1 MNLVAAS
8 RLAREL
14 MDQHGLKA
22 WTFEFDDAVRR
33 AGMCSYT
40 KHRISLSAPITRI
53 HDEREVRDTILH
65 EVAHALAGPA
75 AKHGPVWREVAVRI
89 GCSGMRC
96 VDPSAPS
103 IDGPWV
109 GACPAGHRT
118 TRFRR
123 PSGLRSCRA
132 CGQQFDLANLIAWTY
147 KGRNAAMG
155 ERYDSQLRCA
165 FLDVGLVPDVGPGA
179 EERIAGAARERVPG
193 LTVEPF
199 DLSALR

>member
-33 AGMCSYT
+33 AGMCSYA
-40 KHRISLSAPITRI
+40 KRRISLSAPLTRI

-65 EVAHALAGPA
+65 EVAHALAGA
-75 AKHGPVWREVAVRI
+75 KAKHGPAWREVAVRI
-89 GCSGMRC
+89 GCSGRRC

-109 GACPAGHRT
+109 GSCPDGHRT

-123 PSGLRSCRA
+123 PPGIMSCRSCGPR
-132 CGQQFDLANLIAWTY
+132 FDLGNLIAWTY

-155 ERYDSQLRCA
+155 ERYDAQLRGA
-165 FLDVGLVPDVGPGA
+165 FREVGAMPETGPGA
-179 EERIAGAARERVPG
+179 EERIVRAARERVPG
-193 LTVEPF
+193 LVVEPF

>member
-1 MNLVAAS
+1 MNLVAAA

-40 KHRISLSAPITRI
+40 RSRISLSAPLTRI
-53 HDEREVRDTILH
+53 HDEREVRETILH
-65 EVAHALAGPA
+65 EVAHALAGPK

-89 GCSGMRC
+89 GCSGRRC

-109 GACPAGHRT
+109 GVCPAGHRT

-123 PSGLRSCRA
+123 PPGIMACRSCGPR
-132 CGQQFDLANLIAWTY
+132 FDLVHLVAWTY

-155 ERYDSQLRCA
+155 ERYEAQLRGA
-165 FLDVGLVPDVGPGA
+165 FREVGEAPATGPGA
-179 EERIAGAARERVPG
+179 EERIVRAARERVPG
-193 LTVEPF
+193 LIVEPF

>member
-33 AGMCSYT
+33 AGMCNYT
-40 KHRISLSAPITRI
+40 KSRISLSAPLTRI

-65 EVAHALAGPA
+65 EVAHALAGSK
-75 AKHGPVWREVAVRI
+75 AKHGPAWRAVAVRI
-89 GCSGMRC
+89 GCSGRRC

-109 GACPAGHRT
+109 GACPVGHRM

-123 PSGLRSCRA
+123 PPGIMSCRSCGPR
-132 CGQQFDLANLIAWTY
+132 FDLAHLIAWTY

-155 ERYDSQLRCA
+155 ERYDAQLRGA
-165 FLDVGLVPDVGPGA
+165 FREVGEAPDAGPGA
-179 EERIAGAARERVPG
+179 EERIARAARERVPG
-193 LTVEPF
+193 LLVEPF

>member
-33 AGMCSYT
+33 AGMCSYA
-40 KHRISLSAPITRI
+40 KSRISLSAPLTRI

-65 EVAHALAGPA
+65 EIAHALAGST
-75 AKHGPVWREVAVRI
+75 AKHGPAWREVAVRI
-89 GCSGMRC
+89 GCSGRRC

-123 PSGLRSCRA
+123 PPGIMSCRA
-132 CGQQFDLANLIAWTY
+132 CGPRFDLAHLIAWTY

-155 ERYDSQLRCA
+155 ERYDAQLRGA
-165 FLDVGLVPDVGPGA
+165 FREVGEVPDMGPGA
-179 EERIAGAARERVPG
+179 EERIVRAARERVPG
-193 LTVEPF
+193 LLVEPF

>member
-33 AGMCSYT
+33 AGMCSYG
-40 KHRISLSAPITRI
+40 KSRISLSAPITRI
-53 HDEREVRDTILH
+53 HEEREVRDTILH
-65 EVAHALAGPA
+65 EVAHALAGPR
-75 AKHGPVWREVAVRI
+75 AKHGPAWREVAVRI
-89 GCSGMRC
+89 GCSGRRC

-109 GACPAGHRT
+109 GTCSAGHRT

-123 PSGLRSCRA
+123 PPGIMSCRSCGPRFA
-132 CGQQFDLANLIAWTY
+132 LANLVAWTY

-155 ERYDSQLRCA
+155 ERYDAQLRGA
-165 FLDVGLVPDVGPGA
+165 LREVGEVPDTGPGA
-179 EERIAGAARERVPG
+179 EERVVRAARERVPG
-193 LTVEPF
+193 LSVEPF

>member
-8 RLAREL
+8 RLARDL

-33 AGMCSYT
+33 AGMCSYA
-40 KHRISLSAPITRI
+40 KQRISLSAPLTRI

-65 EVAHALAGPA
+65 EVAHALAGPK
-75 AKHGPVWREVAVRI
+75 AKHGPAWREVAVRI
-89 GCSGMRC
+89 GCSGRRC

-109 GACPAGHRT
+109 GTCPSGHRA

-123 PSGLRSCRA
+123 PSGIMSCRSCGPRFA
-132 CGQQFDLANLIAWTY
+132 LANLIAWTY

-155 ERYDSQLRCA
+155 ERYDSQLRGA
-165 FLDVGLVPDVGPGA
+165 FREVGEVPATGPGA
-179 EERIAGAARERVPG
+179 EERVARAARELAAG
-193 LTVEPF
+193 TVMEPF
-199 DLSALR
+199 DLGALR

>member
-33 AGMCSYT
+33 AGMCSYA
-40 KHRISLSAPITRI
+40 KRRISLSAPLTRI

-65 EVAHALAGPA
+65 EVAHALAGSK

-89 GCSGMRC
+89 GCSGRRC

-109 GACPAGHRT
+109 GSCPGGHRT

-123 PSGLRSCRA
+123 PPGIMSCRSCGPR
-132 CGQQFDLANLIAWTY
+132 FDLGNLIAWTY

-155 ERYDSQLRCA
+155 ERYDAQLRGA
-165 FLDVGLVPDVGPGA
+165 FREVGEVPDTGPGA
-179 EERIAGAARERVPG
+179 EERIVRAARERVPG
-193 LTVEPF
+193 LLVEPF

>member
-33 AGMCSYT
+33 AGMCNYT
-40 KHRISLSAPITRI
+40 KSRISLSAPLTRI

-65 EVAHALAGPA
+65 EVAHALAGSR
-75 AKHGPVWREVAVRI
+75 AKHGPAWREVAVRI
-89 GCSGMRC
+89 GCSGRRC

-123 PSGLRSCRA
+123 PQGIMSCRA
-132 CGQQFDLANLIAWTY
+132 CAPRFDLANLISWTY

-155 ERYDSQLRCA
+155 ERYDAQLRGA
-165 FLDVGLVPDVGPGA
+165 FREVGEVPETGPGA
-179 EERIAGAARERVPG
+179 EERIVRAARERVPG
-193 LTVEPF
+193 LAVEPF
-199 DLSALR
+199 DLGALR